1 MQHLVEEVEL
11 GGGLPHG
18 GGEGEGLAD
27 VQVGSRAGGA
37 LAVHAGED
45 ARLSLLCVPTV
56 PVGCVG

>member
-27 VQVGSRAGGA
+27 VEVGSRAGGA
-37 LAVHAGED
+37 LAVHPGED
-45 ARLSLLCVPTV
+45 ARLSFVRVPAV